1 MRAVLALSLGIAL
14 ILPGI
19 ALANTPQ
26 CRYLERQIEHYGK
39 MAARSESLGSDI
51 WKERMAGQVNLLNQR
66 RLDQGCPLTPNESAR
81 LAFAQ
86 MVKIAAQVAL
96 SYFTFGAY

>member
-26 CRYLERQIEHYGK
+26 CRYIERQIEHYET
-39 MAARSESLGSDI
+39 MAARSEALGSDV
-51 WKERMAGQVNLLNQR
+51 WKDRMEGQVNLHNQR
-66 RLDQGCPLTPNESAR
+66 RLDQGCPLTPDESAA

-86 MVKIAAQVAL
+86 LLKVAGQVAL